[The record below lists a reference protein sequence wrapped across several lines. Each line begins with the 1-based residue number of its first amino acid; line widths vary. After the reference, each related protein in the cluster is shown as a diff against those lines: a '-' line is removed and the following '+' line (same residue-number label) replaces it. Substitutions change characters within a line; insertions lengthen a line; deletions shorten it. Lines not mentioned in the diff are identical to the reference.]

1 MQTLVSEQ
9 TLGYLLKDARMR
21 RRLTQAEAGKCVGLD
36 QTVISRIE
44 NGRHALRVDTLFK
57 ILAALDYEMLIQ
69 PREDGGHEQKGD
81 AW

>member
-9 TLGYLLKDARMR
+9 MLGYILKDARLR
-21 RRLTQAEAGKCVGLD
+21 RRLTQAEAGKCAGLD

-57 ILAALDYEMLIQ
+57 ILSALDYEVLIQ
-69 PREDGGHEQKGD
+69 PREDGVPEQNVD
-81 AW
+81 SW

>member
-9 TLGYLLKDARMR
+9 TLGYLLKDARVR
-21 RRLTQAEAGKCVGLD
+21 RGLTQAETGRSVGLD

-44 NGRHALRVDTLFK
+44 NGRHALRVDTLFR
-57 ILAALDYEMLIQ
+57 ILGALGYELLLQ
-69 PREDGGHEQKGD
+69 PHEEGTGEKGGD

>member
-1 MQTLVSEQ
+1 MHTLVSEQ
-9 TLGYLLKDARMR
+9 TLGYILKDARIR
-21 RRLTQAEAGKCVGLD
+21 RGLTQAEAGNSVGLD

-44 NGRHALRVDTLFK
+44 NGKHALRVDTLFK

-69 PREDGGHEQKGD
+69 PREDGAVQQRGD